1 MPLPSYERLGVFY
14 LGREFDPANGENGAD
29 LLYDSRDLTTHAVCI
44 GMTGSGK
51 TGLCLS
57 LLEEAALDGIPA
69 IAIDPKGD
77 IANLALTFPDLRPG
91 DFEPWVDA
99 GEAARKGQS
108 PADYAAATAETWR
121 KGLAEWNQD
130 GERIRRLRE
139 AAEVTIYT
147 PGSESG
153 RPLSILKSFAAPD
166 AATLGDATALK
177 ERVGSAVGG
186 LLALVGIDA
195 DPIRSREHILLSAI
209 LEALWRQG
217 QSPDLAALIQ
227 AVQKPPFDKVG
238 VFDLESFFPAK
249 DRTALALAVNG
260 QLASP
265 GFSAWLAGEPLDVQ
279 KLLYTDAGKPRISVI
294 SIAHLGDAE
303 RMFVV
308 TLVANEMVAW
318 MRRQS
323 GTTSLRA
330 IFYMDEVYGYF
341 PPSALPPSKPPLL
354 TLMKQARAFGLGVV
368 LATQNPVDLDYKGLG
383 NAGTWFIGRLQT
395 ERDKNRVIDGLL
407 GTDAAGGLDRA
418 ALEALIANL
427 AQRTFLMRNVHD
439 DAPMLMQTRWALSYL
454 RGPITLA
461 EIARLQRAAPA
472 SRTADAAASGAAAR
486 GAPGNV
492 AAAPT
497 AAASATLAGDANAA
511 SSRPVVQ
518 AGVVEKFIRAAPG
531 HDAVTY
537 RPCAGARVRARFV
550 DAKAGLDAWESWYY
564 LAAIDR
570 DGPDWAAAEVTPGDG
585 PELEDGPVAGAGY
598 VEPPGAALSARAWR
612 GWASALEDHVY
623 RNATLA
629 VMNCPELKASAAPG
643 GSEGE
648 FRARLALALRE
659 RRDAE
664 VEKLRAKYAS
674 KLAALK
680 VREERAGQKVER
692 EQSQASSETMATAV
706 SVGGSLLG
714 ALFGGRRGSASAK
727 VASAARGI
735 GRASRQRAD
744 VEHAEAELDT
754 LRRQIEGLETELE
767 AEVAALAARYE
778 PNALRIETVEVRPRK
793 SDIAVGDVALVWR
806 A

>member
-1 MPLPSYERLGVFY
+1 MPLPAYERLGVFY
-14 LGREFDPANGENGAD
+14 LGRELDPASGKTGAD

-77 IANLALTFPDLRPG
+77 IANLALTFPELSPS

-166 AATLGDATALK
+166 SATLGDATALK

-195 DPIRSREHILLSAI
+195 DPIKSREHILLSAI
-209 LEALWRQG
+209 LESAWRQG

-260 QLASP
+260 LLASP

-308 TLVANEMVAW
+308 TLIANEMVAW

-330 IFYMDEVYGYF
+330 IFYMDEVFGYF

-383 NAGTWFIGRLQT
+383 NAGTWLIGRLQT

-427 AQRTFLMRNVHD
+427 ASRTFLMRNVHD
-439 DAPMLMQTRWALSYL
+439 DAPVVMRTRWALSYL

-461 EIARLQRAAPA
+461 EIARLRGPMPA
-472 SRTADAAASGAAAR
+472 SAATGSASAAAAR
-486 GAPGNV
+486 AEPAGRATP
-492 AAAPT
+492 AAT
-497 AAASATLAGDANAA
+497 A

-518 AGVVEKFIRAAPG
+518 AGVVEKFARAAPG
-531 HDAVTY
+531 RDSVTY
-537 RPCAGARVRARFV
+537 RACAGARVRARFV
-550 DAKAGLDAWESWYY
+550 DAKSGLDAWESWYY
-564 LAAIDR
+564 LSPIGR
-570 DGPDWAAAEVTPGDG
+570 DGPDWSAAEVTPGDG
-585 PELEDGPVAGAGY
+585 PDLDDTPVAGAGY
-598 VEPPGAALSARAWR
+598 AEPPAAALSTRAWR

-680 VREERAGQKVER
+680 VREERADQKIER
-692 EQSQASSETMATAV
+692 EQSQASSETLATAV

-744 VEHAEAELDT
+744 VEHAEAERDT
-754 LRRQIEGLETELE
+754 LRRQIEALETELE
-767 AEVAALAARYE
+767 AEVAALEARYE

-793 SDIAVGDVALVWR
+793 SDVAVGDLALVWR

>member
-1 MPLPSYERLGVFY
+1 MSSYERLGVFY
-14 LGREFDPANGENGAD
+14 LGREFDPASGKTGAD

-77 IANLALTFPDLRPG
+77 IANLALAFPELSPS

-153 RPLSILKSFAAPD
+153 RPLSILRSFAAPD
-166 AATLGDATALK
+166 SATLGDATALK

-195 DPIRSREHILLSAI
+195 DPIKSREHILLSAI
-209 LEALWRQG
+209 LESAWRQG

-260 QLASP
+260 LLASP

-308 TLVANEMVAW
+308 TLIANEMVAW

-330 IFYMDEVYGYF
+330 IFYMDEVFGYF

-383 NAGTWFIGRLQT
+383 NAGTWLIGRLQT

-427 AQRTFLMRNVHD
+427 ASRTFLMRNVHD
-439 DAPMLMQTRWALSYL
+439 DAPVVMRTRWALSYL

-461 EIARLQRAAPA
+461 EIARLQGPMPA
-472 SRTADAAASGAAAR
+472 SAATGSASAAAAR
-486 GAPGNV
+486 AEPAGRATP
-492 AAAPT
+492 AAT
-497 AAASATLAGDANAA
+497 A

-518 AGVVEKFIRAAPG
+518 AGVVEKFARAAPG
-531 HDAVTY
+531 RDSVTY
-537 RPCAGARVRARFV
+537 RACAGARVRARFV
-550 DAKAGLDAWESWYY
+550 DAKSGLDAWESWYY
-564 LAAIDR
+564 LSPIGR
-570 DGPDWAAAEVTPGDG
+570 DGPDWSAAEVTLGDG
-585 PELEDGPVAGAGY
+585 PDLDDTPVAGAGY
-598 VEPPGAALSARAWR
+598 AEPPAAALSTRAWR

-623 RNATLA
+623 RNSTLA

-680 VREERAGQKVER
+680 VREERADQKIER
-692 EQSQASSETMATAV
+692 EQSQASSETLATAV

-744 VEHAEAELDT
+744 VEHAEAERDT
-754 LRRQIEGLETELE
+754 LRRQIEALETELE
-767 AEVAALAARYE
+767 AEVAALEARYE

-793 SDIAVGDVALVWR
+793 SDVAVGDLALVWR